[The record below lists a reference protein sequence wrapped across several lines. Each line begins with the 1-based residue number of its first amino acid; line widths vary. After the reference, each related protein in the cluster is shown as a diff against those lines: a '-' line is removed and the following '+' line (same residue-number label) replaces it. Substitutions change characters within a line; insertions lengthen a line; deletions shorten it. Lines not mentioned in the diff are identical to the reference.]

1 MPFTAGKS
9 PTQSNLMLVK
19 KKTKWWN
26 EKGLVNPIIAISLLQ
41 NSIADKWKMNKRREN
56 RLVEEKRSGC
66 KKFKVI
72 IGRRK
77 SRKTDD
83 AIITEGGKRENL
95 QLLSSPYLSQLLIE
109 FNTHSMHYTC
119 GIVLCNP
126 NGLNTN
132 MVASCHATKRVSS
145 FGFNPLQLVYINSFA
160 NN

>member
-9 PTQSNLMLVK
+9 PTQSNLMLLK
-19 KKTKWWN
+19 KKSKWWN

-72 IGRRK
+72 IGRGK

-95 QLLSSPYLSQLLIE
+95 QLRSSPYLSQLLIKWVQYSLGALHLWHC
-109 FNTHSMHYTC
+109 FVQSKRIKYQY
-119 GIVLCNP
+119 G
-126 NGLNTN
+126 GLLPC
-132 MVASCHATKRVSS
+132 SKERD
-145 FGFNPLQLVYINSFA
+145 LVWV
-160 NN
+160 